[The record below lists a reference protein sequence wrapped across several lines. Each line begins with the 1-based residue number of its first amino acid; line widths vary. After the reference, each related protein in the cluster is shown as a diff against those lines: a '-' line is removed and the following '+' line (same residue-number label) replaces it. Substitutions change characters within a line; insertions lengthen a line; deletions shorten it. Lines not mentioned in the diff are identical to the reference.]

1 MLKLQISEISK
12 VCSCPLPPS
21 AEAYAEAVGG
31 IARKER
37 RAGMAVLCSLL
48 REVGVLDF
56 NLKTTDGGKPV
67 LTDSPYFFNIS
78 HSGGFCAAVLSD
90 NPVGIDLQTLGGVN
104 RIRDINAFAK
114 RFFSPDELERF
125 LENPTREELCALWT
139 RKEALSKLLGR
150 QLCESLSSLSSLNF
164 SGVDFETKRLE
175 LKEIFYLTVAVR
187 QERIIRTRPK
197 A

>member
-21 AEAYAEAVGG
+21 AEAYAEAVSG
-31 IARKER
+31 IARRER

-48 REVGVLDF
+48 EEVGVLDF
-56 NLKTTDGGKPV
+56 NLETDGVGKPF

-78 HSGGFCAAVLSD
+78 HSGDFCAAVLSD
-90 NPVGIDLQTLGGVN
+90 KPVGIDLQTLARVN

-114 RFFSPDELERF
+114 RFFSPDELELF
-125 LENPTREELCALWT
+125 LKKPTREELCALWT